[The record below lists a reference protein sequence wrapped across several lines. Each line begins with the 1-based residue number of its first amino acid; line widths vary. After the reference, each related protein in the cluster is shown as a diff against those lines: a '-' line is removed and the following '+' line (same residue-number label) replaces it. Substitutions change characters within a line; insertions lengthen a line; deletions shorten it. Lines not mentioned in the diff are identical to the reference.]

1 MRINVTGAAL
11 ATLLVFSTGLKA
23 SAQGTLLKEARY
35 EVNLTVGIVP
45 CALVSSKEFP
55 DRGNGGFRELYSF
68 YEPYFV
74 CDMSPEVSLDAN
86 VLLKKWL
93 KVGGKMVYSTVW
105 GDRIDPKTD
114 RTLYRK
120 EFSDITI
127 SGQVRFTFYEKL
139 PFRAYA
145 GVAAGATYR
154 HGDDHGERISRLL
167 PAYEVVPIGY
177 QIAYRSTY
185 AIIECA
191 FGSMVLGGRF
201 GIGYRF

>member
-93 KVGGKMVYSTVW
+93 KVGGK
-105 GDRIDPKTD
+105 
-114 RTLYRK
+114 
-120 EFSDITI
+120 I
-127 SGQVRFTFYEKL
+127 S
-139 PFRAYA
+139 
-145 GVAAGATYR
+145 
-154 HGDDHGERISRLL
+154 
-167 PAYEVVPIGY
+167 
-177 QIAYRSTY
+177 
-185 AIIECA
+185 
-191 FGSMVLGGRF
+191 
-201 GIGYRF
+201 

>member
-1 MRINVTGAAL
+1 M
-11 ATLLVFSTGLKA
+11 TLLIFCTAFKA
-23 SAQGTLLKEARY
+23 SAQEKVPEEARY
-35 EVNLTVGIVP
+35 EVNLTVGMVP
-45 CALVSSKEFP
+45 GALLSNEFP
-55 DRGNGGFRELYSF
+55 NRGNRSFKELYSF

-86 VLLKKWL
+86 VLLKEWL
-93 KVGGKMVYSTVW
+93 KVGGKMGYSTVL
-105 GDRIDPKTD
+105 GDRIDPKTN

-120 EFSDITI
+120 EFSDITLA
-127 SGQVRFTFYEKL
+127 GQVRFTFYEKL

-167 PAYEVVPIGY
+167 PTYEVVPIGY

-185 AIIECA
+185 AIIEGA
-191 FGSMVLGGRF
+191 LGSMLVGLRF